1 MGDKLPKTTE
11 HRQLQKVGILGRAID
26 YIGEL
31 ETKNQEAAEKDGNYK
46 RGEETA
52 RAART
57 TLAPATMPTER
68 LLYGLP

>member
-1 MGDKLPKTTE
+1 M
-11 HRQLQKVGILGRAID
+11 GILGRAID

-52 RAART
+52 RACRGGKAETEIRD
-57 TLAPATMPTER
+57 LAELSVGRKTR
-68 LLYGLP
+68 LVKK